1 MSNQPQ
7 SRPKMARRRGFGVQT
22 EAVVGVRV
30 GLGLGLGLGLML
42 MLMLKNEATAIMFS
56 SVR

>member
-30 GLGLGLGLGLML
+30 GLGLKLILI
-42 MLMLKNEATAIMFS
+42 LKNETTAIVIS
-56 SVR
+56 WVR